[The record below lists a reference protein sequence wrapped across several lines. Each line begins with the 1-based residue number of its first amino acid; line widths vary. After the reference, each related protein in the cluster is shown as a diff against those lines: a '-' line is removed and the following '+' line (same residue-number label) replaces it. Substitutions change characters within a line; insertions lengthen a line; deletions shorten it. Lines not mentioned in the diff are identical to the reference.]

1 MFEHVAGER
10 VDPLERCEL
19 HEMQNCSMC
28 NPPPRQY
35 RRGQRLAVPDDAYV
49 SIRGGKGVYHRPDCY
64 NVTGDWEGADTAT
77 HGERVLHTAE
87 DLATASLRP
96 AECCQ
101 PPLFNR

>member
-1 MFEHVAGER
+1 
-10 VDPLERCEL
+10 
-19 HEMQNCSMC
+19 
-28 NPPPRQY
+28 
-35 RRGQRLAVPDDAYV
+35 
-49 SIRGGKGVYHRPDCY
+49 
-64 NVTGDWEGADTAT
+64 VTGDWEGADTAT